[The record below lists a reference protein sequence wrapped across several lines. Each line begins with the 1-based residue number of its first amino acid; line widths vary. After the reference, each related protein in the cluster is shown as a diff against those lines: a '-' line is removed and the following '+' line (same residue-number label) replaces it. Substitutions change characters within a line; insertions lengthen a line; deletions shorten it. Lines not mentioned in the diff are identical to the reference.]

1 MLVLVLV
8 LVQAENLTL
17 PSGEDPYLFVDSRDS
32 FHLLYHR
39 MNAGQQTGG
48 HAYSVSG
55 RTDTWNF
62 GPPAYDATVRYE
74 DPNIGRRWFA
84 SRERPHLVW
93 AARRDGAPG
102 REIVALTVSQY

>member
-1 MLVLVLV
+1 MPGGKEPNNRPKTRPS
-8 LVQAENLTL
+8 QA
-17 PSGEDPYLFVDSRDS
+17 
-32 FHLLYHR
+32 
-39 MNAGQQTGG
+39 
-48 HAYSVSG
+48 SG